1 MENKA
6 FPVFL
11 FIFVLFAISFVW
23 RLLEIIEFG
32 TPQPSVSDTIVGFV
46 MAYLIADKIKS
57 KGR

>member
-32 TPQPSVSDTIVGFV
+32 APQPSVSDTIVGFV
-46 MAYLIADKIKS
+46 MAYLIADKIKR